1 MYGLSNIQEVEENLE
16 STNGDLVGDSILAET
31 NPYDKSNSSTLTTDS
46 NHTNSD
52 SRTKGPKSIASLQ
65 ISVDQTILQL
75 VNQMED
81 YDSLR
86 SRSTFLCDCC
96 DLVRTCLVVDILYVI
111 LIPAFLAFHTI
122 RYTAV
127 KSAGVEDFADDR
139 LFFDDDGFAGESA
152 KSDVKEHYSLEF
164 LILIIKNIL
173 EIIFPVFGIY
183 GVCKFNKP
191 IILSVAIWF
200 VVDFIVS
207 AILMRWTV
215 VVIVAF
221 VSAIHFALFRMIRKG
236 EISSRQYPNE
246 SVCCCGRDDD
256 DDSDIEE

>member
-1 MYGLSNIQEVEENLE
+1 MSRLSNIQEVEENLE
-16 STNGDLVGDSILAET
+16 SRNGDLVGDGFLAET
-31 NPYDKSNSSTLTTDS
+31 NPYDKSNSSTLTNDS
-46 NHTNSD
+46 NHTNST
-52 SRTKGPKSIASLQ
+52 RTKGSKSIASLQ
-65 ISVDQTILQL
+65 ISVDQTVLQL
-75 VNQMED
+75 VNAMEND
-81 YDSLR
+81 DSLG
-86 SRSTFLCDCC
+86 SRSTFLCNCC
-96 DLVRTCLVVDILYVI
+96 DLVRTCLVVDIIYVI
-111 LIPAFLAFHTI
+111 LIPAFLVFHTT
-122 RYTAV
+122 RYTTV
-127 KSAGVEDFADDR
+127 KSAEVEDFADDQ
-139 LFFDDDGFAGESA
+139 LFFDDDRFAGESA
-152 KSDVKEHYSLEF
+152 KSDVKEHYSLEY
-164 LILIIKNIL
+164 LILLIKNIL
-173 EIIFPVFGIY
+173 EIIFPAFGIY

-256 DDSDIEE
+256 DDE